1 MAKSEV
7 VSQKINILLELTP
20 EEALFIKNM
29 VQNSKDDS
37 FNDCRY
43 GIFNAL
49 PSIPD
54 LEVMVNSNKG
64 EF

>member
-1 MAKSEV
+1 MAKSE

-20 EEALFIKNM
+20 SEALFIKHM
-29 VQNSKDDS
+29 VQNSKDDN
-37 FNDCRY
+37 FDDCRY
-43 GIFNAL
+43 EIFNAL

-54 LEVMVNSNKG
+54 LELMINSNKQ